1 VDLGDDRLREA
12 VDRLHQLGAH
22 VEEALEEGDVASD
35 HLAQVVAGRER
46 WTGGLQDDDPYARIG
61 AHAPQRVNQ
70 LLHELEA
77 EGVALIGSVEGDAHR
92 RLVLVDQDGGS
103 SGERAHGADDTPV
116 AIGWRGA

>member
-1 VDLGDDRLREA
+1 M
-12 VDRLHQLGAH
+12 DRLHQLGAD
-22 VEEALEEGDVASD
+22 VEQALEEGDVAAD

-46 WTGGLQDDDPYARIG
+46 RTGGLQDDDPHARIG

-70 LLHELEA
+70 VSHELEA
-77 EGVALIGSVEGDAHR
+77 QGVALVGSVEGDAHR
-92 RLVLVDQDGGS
+92 GLVLVDQHGGS